1 MRPAPDTT
9 LGDGRYRLQERL
21 GAGGMASVWL
31 GIDERLGR
39 PVAVKIVADTL
50 AGDEQWVRRFNR
62 EARAAASLSHRGVVS
77 VFDYGVEDGRPY
89 LVMEYVPG
97 GTLAQRLGANGEP
110 ANGALPDPEAVAEEL
125 LDALAAVHAAG
136 ILHRDIKPANLLLDE
151 HGYVRL
157 TDFGIAQPEDASALT
172 QPGLVVGTLRY
183 LAPEVA
189 AGHPASV
196 QSDLYA
202 VGVVLR
208 QLSGRRVSP
217 RMARLITALTAEAA
231 SSRPSS
237 AGEALALLGPRP
249 DRPRPRMTP
258 EPATVPGPTEP
269 LDAPAGGTE
278 PTRVQPRQKT
288 ATRIAPTPTPSYL
301 HDELRGFE
309 LSAFADGLRELA
321 HDARVAA
328 RRGHQRVEPELRRR
342 GIAPALAYGVA
353 GVIVLVLIIVIAS
366 TGGSS
371 PVPARS
377 RSHTTSTRTSA
388 AQSESS
394 VPSPAPA
401 SASVSQQVQGLDA
414 IIQAASRH

>member
-1 MRPAPDTT
+1 MRPAPDIK

-89 LVMEYVPG
+89 LVMEYVSG
-97 GTLAQRLGANGEP
+97 GTLAQRLGTNDEP
-110 ANGALPDPEAVAEEL
+110 ANGTLPDAEAVAEEL

-136 ILHRDIKPANLLLDE
+136 ILHRDIKPANLLLDDQ
-151 HGYVRL
+151 GYVRL

-189 AGHPASV
+189 AGNPASV

-208 QLSGRRVSP
+208 QLSGRRVTP
-217 RMARLITALTAEAA
+217 RLARLITALTADSA
-231 SSRPSS
+231 SERPGS
-237 AGEALALLGPRP
+237 AGEALALLGPSP
-249 DRPRPRMTP
+249 DHPRPRVIPTP
-258 EPATVPGPTEP
+258 AETPGPTEP
-269 LDAPAGGTE
+269 LDPRAAGTE
-278 PTRVQPRQKT
+278 PTRVQPSQTT
-288 ATRIAPTPTPSYL
+288 ATRVAAAPTPSYL
-301 HDELRGFE
+301 QDEMRGFE

-328 RRGHQRVEPELRRR
+328 RRGHERVEPELRRR

-366 TGGSS
+366 SGGSS
-371 PVPARS
+371 PSSS
-377 RSHTTSTRTSA
+377 RSGSRSTPAQTASHTQSTT
-388 AQSESS
+388 
-394 VPSPAPA
+394 PPPAPA
-401 SASVSQQVQGLDA
+401 GAPLNQQVQGLDA
-414 IIQAASRH
+414 IIQSATKH